1 MSAPRVLVSVL
12 HWNLVDCTARC
23 LASLRRLRGQ
33 PVERLVVDNGS
44 REDVRLQL
52 AAEFPEVAW
61 IRLPHNR
68 GFAGGHKV
76 ALEEAQRRGADALL
90 LLNSDAELE
99 PDTLDHLLAAWRQ
112 QGDGLYAA
120 APLRIDAVNGLL
132 LDYPS
137 RLLPVDAQPDPWRR
151 DQPLPYGEGWRHAA
165 PQRVGAVIGT
175 ALLVPLSVVAQ
186 HGWMDDDWFMYCEEI
201 DYALRLRERG
211 VASWL
216 VPQARVH
223 HAGSASTAAHPAVA
237 DCLAYYHARN
247 EIRWA
252 RRHGGLVTGLL
263 FAAKKS
269 LRALACL
276 PRAPRRAGLI
286 ARGVWDALRDRRG
299 VGPSPDVAYTRPM
312 RWPRGPRFE
321 RVRRKLVGLR
331 GAEYALCRLPIGSGG
346 LLQASR
352 QRPELAAWQARVR
365 ELLVSALARQS
376 APPWLWL
383 EAGEA
388 IAADPAARRVAL
400 QWEHVL
406 VRPGGRDSA
415 GAPAGGV
422 PLPDGAGHYLARLAD
437 APRHAAADLII
448 DYSAVNLHVLAVCP
462 FWSDRLPPRVAVAPL
477 VYPPDFGRDGRDIPL
492 LCLFATPDEG
502 RRAEFLA
509 AARTAGLPLRNRR
522 GVFHPDNLRA
532 LYRRC
537 RILVNVHQTA
547 DHLTF
552 EELRVLPAL
561 LCGVLV
567 VSEEVPLRAHI
578 PYARFVIWS
587 EPGQLLD
594 TVRAVHADYD
604 AHWARVFTDPT
615 LPTVLR
621 HMDEADRAAIGAALG
636 ELAAAPQDGKP
647 PTAAQFA
654 TSP

>member
-1 MSAPRVLVSVL
+1 MSVPRVLLSVL
-12 HWNLVDCTARC
+12 HWNLVDRTARC
-23 LASLRRLRGQ
+23 LASLRRLRGE
-33 PVERLVVDNGS
+33 PVQRLVVDNGS
-44 REDVRLQL
+44 CEDVRALL
-52 AAEFPEVAW
+52 AAEFPEVDW

-68 GFAGGHKV
+68 GFAGGHAV

-99 PDTLDHLLAAWRQ
+99 ADTLAHLLAAWRQ
-112 QGDGLYAA
+112 HGDGLYAA
-120 APLRIDAVNGLL
+120 APLRVDARQGLR

-137 RLLPVDAQPDPWRR
+137 RLLPPDARPDPWRR
-151 DQPLPYGEGWRHAA
+151 DQPLPYDPHWRQAA
-165 PQRVGAVIGT
+165 PQRVGAAIGT
-175 ALLVPLSVVAQ
+175 ALLLPLSVVAQ
-186 HGWMDDDWFMYCEEI
+186 HGWMDSDWFMYCEEI

-247 EIRWA
+247 QIRWA

-286 ARGVWDALRDRRG
+286 ARGVWDALCDRRG
-299 VGPSPDVAYTRPM
+299 VGPSPDDAYRRPP
-312 RWPRGPRFE
+312 RWPRGPRLE
-321 RVRRKLVGLR
+321 RLRRKLVRLR
-331 GAEYALCRLPIGSGG
+331 ADRGALCRLPIGGGG

-365 ELLVSALARQS
+365 ELLAGALARRP

-383 EAGEA
+383 DAGEA

-415 GAPAGGV
+415 GAPASGV
-422 PLPDGAGHYLARLAD
+422 PLPDGGGHYLARLVD
-437 APRHAAADLII
+437 APRLASADLLI
-448 DYSAVNLHVLAVCP
+448 DYSAVNLRVLADCP
-462 FWSDRLPPRVAVAPL
+462 FWNGRLPPRVAVAPL

-492 LCLFATPDEG
+492 LSLFAAPGQG
-502 RRAEFLA
+502 RRADFLA
-509 AARTAGLPLRNRR
+509 AARAAGLPLRNRR

-547 DHLTF
+547 DHHTF

-567 VSEEVPLRAHI
+567 VSEEVPLREAI

-587 EPGQLLD
+587 APERLLD
-594 TVRAVHADYD
+594 TVCAVHADYA
-604 AHWARVFTDPT
+604 AHWARVFTDPG

-621 HMDEADRAAIGAALG
+621 HLDAADRAGV
-636 ELAAAPQDGKP
+636 AAAVGQLSAAPPDRKP
-647 PTAAQFA
+647 PTAPQSA
-654 TSP
+654 TSR

>member
-12 HWNLVDCTARC
+12 HWNLVDSTARC
-23 LASLRRLRGQ
+23 LASLRCPGGGS
-33 PVERLVVDNGS
+33 VERLVVDNGS
-44 REDVRLQL
+44 REDVRAQL
-52 AAEFPEVAW
+52 AAEFPEVDW

-68 GFAGGHKV
+68 GFAGGHAV
-76 ALEEAQRRGADALL
+76 ALEQAQRRGADALL
-90 LLNSDAELE
+90 LLNSDAELG
-99 PDTLDHLLAAWRQ
+99 PDTLDHLLAAWRLH
-112 QGDGLYAA
+112 GDGLYAA
-120 APLRIDAVNGLL
+120 APLRVDARHGLL

-137 RLLPVDAQPDPWRR
+137 RLLPEDARPDPWRR

-165 PQRVGAVIGT
+165 PQRVGAAIGS
-175 ALLVPLSVVAQ
+175 ALLVPLSVVAR
-186 HGWMDDDWFMYCEEI
+186 HGWMDGDWFMYCEEI
-201 DYALRLRERG
+201 DYALRLRACG

-252 RRHGGLVTGLL
+252 RRHGGLVSGLL

-286 ARGVWDALRDRRG
+286 ARGVRDALCDRRG
-299 VGPSPDVAYTRPM
+299 IGPSPDAAYTRPP
-312 RWPRGPRFE
+312 RWPHGPRFE
-321 RVRRKLVGLR
+321 RLRRKLVGLR
-331 GAEYALCRLPIGSGG
+331 GDRDALCRLPIGSGG
-346 LLQASR
+346 LLQAAR

-365 ELLVSALARQS
+365 ELLVSALARQP

-383 EAGEA
+383 DAGEA

-406 VRPGGRDSA
+406 VRPGGRDSE
-415 GAPAGGV
+415 GAPASSV
-422 PLPDGAGHYLARLAD
+422 PLSAGQGHYLARLVD
-437 APRHAAADLII
+437 APRLAAADLII
-448 DYSAVNLHVLAVCP
+448 DYSAVNLRVLADCP
-462 FWSDRLPPRVAVAPL
+462 FWNGQLPPRVAVAPL
-477 VYPPDFGRDGRDIPL
+477 VYPPDFGRAGRDVPL
-492 LCLFATPDEG
+492 LSLFAAPGQG
-502 RRAEFLA
+502 RRADFLA
-509 AARTAGLPLRNRR
+509 AARAAGLPLRNRR
-522 GVFHPDNLRA
+522 GVFHPGTLRA

-547 DHLTF
+547 DHHTF

-567 VSEEVPLRAHI
+567 VSEDVPLREQV
-578 PYARFVIWS
+578 PYARYVIWS
-587 EPGQLLD
+587 APERLLD
-594 TVRAVHADYD
+594 TVRAVLADYE
-604 AHWARVFTDPT
+604 AHWARVFTDPG

-621 HMDEADRAAIGAALG
+621 HMDEADRAAI
-636 ELAAAPQDGKP
+636 AAAVGRLSATPQANKP
-647 PTAAQFA
+647 PTAPQFA